1 MSDFIDMLKKNL
13 TEDEQDAAHENM
25 ALAHE
30 HNLKQLEDARLF
42 FDVFG
47 HGRGPELLEHLRD
60 FTIELSLLQGVG
72 RSPVMLEIGLSPEQW
87 AFLREGQ
94 NSVIRHIEAQ
104 LKLAT
109 TPVDKPVQTETED
122 NG

>member
-1 MSDFIDMLKKNL
+1 MTDFMDYLKKNL
-13 TEDEQDAAHENM
+13 SEEEEEAVQENL
-25 ALAHE
+25 ALTHE

-60 FTIELSLLQGVG
+60 CTIELSLLSMTG
-72 RSPVMLEIGLSPEQW
+72 STLYTEIGLSPEQW

-94 NSVIRHIEAQ
+94 NSLVRYIEKQ
-104 LKLAT
+104 LKIAT